1 MKIKSKFGS
10 KIKEQ
15 SWKKPLEAKVTS
27 PKCWLLKD
35 CTIMQRFLL
44 MKMSIPEPFNVVT
57 PNFHVGYATKMLS
70 LSVCK
75 PQWSQILYVVLSKH
89 FPKYAGNCSHRN
101 KNINVANSFE
111 NTKWQ
116 HSYVTLFWYEW
127 CKKILLQCVLNMD
140 YFIHFYVM
148 FCFTKICILAI
159 KFFFKKLIVNLN
171 LSKSKRC
178 LRKVE
183 GVNIVV
189 LRISWILLKL

>member
-1 MKIKSKFGS
+1 
-10 KIKEQ
+10 
-15 SWKKPLEAKVTS
+15 
-27 PKCWLLKD
+27 
-35 CTIMQRFLL
+35 
-44 MKMSIPEPFNVVT
+44 
-57 PNFHVGYATKMLS
+57 MLS
-70 LSVCK
+70 LPTFMWDMPPKCCLSQSVNHSEAKSYTLFC
-75 PQWSQILYVVLSKH
+75 QNI
-89 FPKYAGNCSHRN
+89 FPNMLEIDRNCSHR
-101 KNINVANSFE
+101 NINVANSFE

-189 LRISWILLKL
+189 LRISWILLKLL